1 MDTVKY
7 SMGEMVYLRVSGD
20 GDEGSR
26 GIITGV
32 IFRPNGFKYIVA
44 FQDDERYCYE
54 IELTTEP
61 FTPAVS

>member
-20 GDEGSR
+20 GEGSR

-32 IFRPNGFKYIVA
+32 IFRPDGFKYIVA

-61 FTPAVS
+61 FALAVS